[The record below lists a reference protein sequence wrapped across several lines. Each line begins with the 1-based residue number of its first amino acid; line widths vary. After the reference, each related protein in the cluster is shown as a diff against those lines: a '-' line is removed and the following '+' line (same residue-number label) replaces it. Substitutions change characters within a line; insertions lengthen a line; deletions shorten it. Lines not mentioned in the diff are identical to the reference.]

1 LDISSTKDRRGPDR
15 QVAGLVSIHHV
26 INKRVLGYFEP
37 SRQGVLDCS
46 IVRASP
52 DFELVQP
59 NVEAPAGESHV
70 NNGVFTSQLGHDRLL
85 PFREQTRDAAI
96 GFARNAA
103 DL

>member
-1 LDISSTKDRRGPDR
+1 LNISSTKDRRGPNR
-15 QVAGLVSIHHV
+15 QIAGLVSIHH
-26 INKRVLGYFEP
+26 ILDERVLGYVETA
-37 SRQGVLDCS
+37 RQGVLDCS

-59 NVEAPAGESHV
+59 NVEAPTGESNV
-70 NNGVFTSQLGHDRLL
+70 NNGVFISQLGHDRLL
-85 PFREQTRDAAI
+85 SFRERTREAAV